1 MFGWLLMLAVIVV
14 LWFMIP
20 EAIGRKKKK
29 LIFLSL
35 SFAMV
40 VFILG
45 SRGDY
50 AANCGDL
57 SNYLKWYTRAIELPM
72 SEMLEFTSMESGY
85 LVLNDI
91 VAWFVPWK
99 YFFDYFQ
106 AAFCT
111 GVMFW
116 YIYRNVDDV
125 FFGVLV
131 YICLGP
137 WQFFLTAFRQSFA
150 TCLCFIAFE
159 FMKKKKTSC
168 DLVSLGLIALASTLH
183 TTAWIFLAV
192 FVVRCFKVGKVAV
205 LFSIATALCM
215 TQVVDELVKFGNET
229 LGRDYVTGSYFGNV
243 FAGIIPIAVY
253 LATLVLCYL
262 AWQNDKS
269 FIEKYALDINL
280 LIFGL
285 CLYTLRYN
293 THVFE
298 RISFYFT
305 PVISVVLPAAVAK
318 QKSKMESNMVTI
330 ISVALCIC
338 LYVYRSASQFGTYY
352 FLWESIT

>member
-1 MFGWLLMLAVIVV
+1 MFGWLLMLAVIIV

-20 EAIGRKKKK
+20 EAIGTKKKK
-29 LIFLSL
+29 LIFMGL

-50 AANCGDL
+50 AANCLDL
-57 SNYLKWYTRAIELPM
+57 SNYIKWYNYAIDLPLSEL
-72 SEMLEFTSMESGY
+72 LEYDELESGY
-85 LVLNDI
+85 LILNNI

-99 YFFDYFQ
+99 FFFNYVQ

-125 FFGVLV
+125 FFGVIV

-159 FMKKKKTSC
+159 LIKKKKTSY
-168 DLVSLGLIALASTLH
+168 DLLSLGIVALASTLH
-183 TTAWIFLAV
+183 TTAWVFLAV
-192 FVVRCFKVGKVAV
+192 FVVRCFKVGKGIVV
-205 LFSIATALCM
+205 FSIITALGM
-215 TQVVDELVKFGNET
+215 TQVIDELVKFGNEA
-229 LGRDYVTGSYFGNV
+229 LGREYVTGSYFGNV
-243 FAGIIPIAVY
+243 FAGIIPIAIYMV
-253 LATLVLCYL
+253 TLILCYF
-262 AWQNDKS
+262 AWHNDKG
-269 FIEKYALDINL
+269 FIEKHALDINM

-305 PVISVVLPAAVAK
+305 PVISVVLPAAVSK
-318 QKSKMESNMVTI
+318 QKSKIESNMITI
-330 ISVALCIC
+330 ICIALCIS
-338 LYVYRSASQFGTYY
+338 LFIYRSVSQFGEYY
-352 FLWESIT
+352 FFWE